1 LALKLPLDRNTARS
15 LLFSALTFGAIY
27 SILLLYNYAA
37 FKELT
42 IKSNQ
47 YSPFYPEEK
56 SIWSSLAD
64 NPLVGLD
71 LLFTNFLSGELY
83 WNWARGVKN
92 NAPGLFVLSPI
103 LVLSVFGF
111 RDFYRAHR
119 REAIFLLLLIA
130 ALVGVAALH
139 KTVLT
144 RHIVTA
150 IPYLFF
156 PLAYFVAKMF
166 SGEHAYGWAAL
177 IGSLFLLSAA
187 RVYYVMN
194 SHFSRS
200 LGDPFIF
207 LRELPTFLIF
217 YGFTAVGLVLW
228 LAVRK
233 SLGAMRKDVTT

>member
-1 LALKLPLDRNTARS
+1 MFCDNGFTGSTNLHVFSLSKVRSCVHRRSELWVVLVVFLHLTTPSGTATAFYRRPLQARS
-15 LLFSALTFGAIY
+15 YALPTSAR
-27 SILLLYNYAA
+27 
-37 FKELT
+37 
-42 IKSNQ
+42 
-47 YSPFYPEEK
+47 
-56 SIWSSLAD
+56 
-64 NPLVGLD
+64 PLP
-71 LLFTNFLSGELY
+71 
-83 WNWARGVKN
+83 ARSC
-92 NAPGLFVLSPI
+92 PL
-103 LVLSVFGF
+103 
-111 RDFYRAHR
+111 R
-119 REAIFLLLLIA
+119 IA